1 MCEAS
6 ETPGFDP
13 TLENLRALQQ
23 SFSDQFIAEAIYLRR
38 EPDDAR
44 VVGRKTFIEYSS
56 EILGHIATFLPLSR
70 LFNHRPI
77 FLFERHISPIRKA
90 VGRTIHRLICTR
102 LGVE

>member
-1 MCEAS
+1 MSAPDFE
-6 ETPGFDP
+6 P

-23 SFSDQFIAEAIYLRR
+23 SFSDQFIAEEIYLRR
-38 EPDDAR
+38 EPDDAC
-44 VVGRKTFIEYSS
+44 VVGRKAFIEYRG
-56 EILGHIATFLPLSR
+56 EVLCRVATFLPISR

-90 VGRTIHRLICTR
+90 VGRTIHRLICKR